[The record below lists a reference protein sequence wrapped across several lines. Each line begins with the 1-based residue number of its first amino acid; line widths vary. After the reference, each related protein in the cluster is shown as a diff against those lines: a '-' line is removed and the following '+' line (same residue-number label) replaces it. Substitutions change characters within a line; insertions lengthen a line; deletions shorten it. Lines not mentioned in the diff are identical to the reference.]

1 MVMTKASDRFLAIGL
16 LIVVIVTLSSSVVV
30 NAAPLYHLE
39 AQWTKIWINPND
51 ASMDLLYDINFSCDS
66 GQVNYVEVGQPTSD
80 FTIGQVKDSTGKTL
94 GTQRITQSDY
104 YAVRVLFV
112 PALQSGSS
120 IRFTVMTNIQGMIYL
135 DQDNPGNVGM
145 LFNPTWWDATVKNLR
160 VLIVLPQGVQQNQ
173 VKTLTGVPYDNTY
186 SDPAEGGK
194 TVLYWERSN
203 LLSGAKLS
211 FGVSFPKDF
220 IKGRIH
226 YTGFNW
232 FLYDFLPNYWFILL
246 GGGLV
251 AVFGSVTIANYLK
264 KHPYEKPR
272 IRMESLGAR
281 RGLMA
286 VEASWLLGLGPQ
298 KVVVEILYSLLQ
310 KHAIWVKE
318 QQPVLK
324 FEAVA
329 LPEVEREQLRYYE
342 LSFLR
347 CLGADGILEE
357 QCLARTV
364 MLVRDTVEEK
374 IRGYSRQDTLNYYK
388 KVVDEAWE
396 QVKTAG
402 TPELAAKAFDENLL
416 WLISDKDF
424 KTRAGVV
431 LGPMYIPPMP
441 GWWWYWWSRF
451 PSPVPPSR
459 APVPSSETGTPLPG
473 AEVADRVASSL
484 EGAANGIVKNLEGFA
499 NAIIP
504 SAPKTSNAPI
514 RSGSSCA
521 CACVSC
527 ACVCACVSCACACA
541 GGRVG

>member
-1 MVMTKASDRFLAIGL
+1 
-16 LIVVIVTLSSSVVV
+16 
-30 NAAPLYHLE
+30 
-39 AQWTKIWINPND
+39 
-51 ASMDLLYDINFSCDS
+51 
-66 GQVNYVEVGQPTSD
+66 
-80 FTIGQVKDSTGKTL
+80 
-94 GTQRITQSDY
+94 
-104 YAVRVLFV
+104 
-112 PALQSGSS
+112 
-120 IRFTVMTNIQGMIYL
+120 
-135 DQDNPGNVGM
+135 
-145 LFNPTWWDATVKNLR
+145 
-160 VLIVLPQGVQQNQ
+160 
-173 VKTLTGVPYDNTY
+173 
-186 SDPAEGGK
+186 
-194 TVLYWERSN
+194 
-203 LLSGAKLS
+203 
-211 FGVSFPKDF
+211 
-220 IKGRIH
+220 
-226 YTGFNW
+226 
-232 FLYDFLPNYWFILL
+232 
-246 GGGLV
+246 
-251 AVFGSVTIANYLK
+251 
-264 KHPYEKPR
+264 
-272 IRMESLGAR
+272 
-281 RGLMA
+281 
-286 VEASWLLGLGPQ
+286 
-298 KVVVEILYSLLQ
+298 
-310 KHAIWVKE
+310 VKE

-424 KTRAGVV
+424 KTRAGEV

-441 GWWWYWWSRF
+441 GWWWYWWSRS

-459 APVPSSETGTPLPG
+459 APFPGSETGTPLPG

-499 NAIIP
+499 NAIVP
-504 SAPKTSNAPI
+504 SAPKTSSVPI